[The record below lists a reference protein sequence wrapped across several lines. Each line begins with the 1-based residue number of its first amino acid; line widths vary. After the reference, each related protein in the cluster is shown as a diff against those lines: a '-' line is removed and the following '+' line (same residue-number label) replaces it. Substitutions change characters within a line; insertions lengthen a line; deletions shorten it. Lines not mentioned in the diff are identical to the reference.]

1 MNVMLDLTYIKLLK
15 REFAKLAPAT
25 ASSHLTEAIA
35 AGFGFNTNAALRAA
49 LKQGPIQAELDDNA
63 GWQRLVDI
71 GADPCPPKGTLS
83 LAAMR
88 LLAWTVEWSDHRIM
102 RAPDSTQ
109 PPARLQRAECPNET
123 EAIDLALSLI
133 AQDKFYVTVRRGR
146 ETVYELAELQ
156 AISYRRRKSA
166 KSAESES
173 DPRNSPAK

>member
-35 AGFGFNTNAALRAA
+35 AGFGFSTNAALRAA
-49 LKQGPIQAELDDNA
+49 LKQGPVQAELDDNA

-71 GADPCPPKGTLS
+71 GADPCPPKGTLV

-88 LLAWTVEWSDHRIM
+88 LLAWTVEWSDHRMM
-102 RAPDSTQ
+102 RAPDSIQ
-109 PPARLQRAECPNET
+109 PPARLQREECRG
-123 EAIDLALSLI
+123 EAAAINLALSLI
-133 AQDKFYVTVRRGR
+133 AQKKFYVTVRRGR
-146 ETVYELAELQ
+146 ETVYELAELL
-156 AISYRRRKSA
+156 AIGYRLRKSA
-166 KSAESES
+166 EAEP